1 MSPPPSIHRADLS
14 QKIIHLGVPQIDWMY
29 KFDVSWYFATLL
41 PLTGS
46 KLTSLTWMSIGNACI
61 LNLQQLL
68 FYMLGPISQQKGRK
82 MWKKMTR
89 KAWKILKIA
98 KTLIFRNW
106 WFWNTLRVRCFIQK
120 IFFEISWYFNIFDV
134 STLRN
139 GHLWPKRSI
148 LGGQKW
154 AKMP

>member
-1 MSPPPSIHRADLS
+1 
-14 QKIIHLGVPQIDWMY
+14 
-29 KFDVSWYFATLL
+29 
-41 PLTGS
+41 
-46 KLTSLTWMSIGNACI
+46 MSIGNASI
-61 LNLQQLL
+61 LNFQQLL

-106 WFWNTLRVRCFIQK
+106 WFWNTLRVRCFIEK

-154 AKMP
+154 AKMPRPWKLAFFYPYFLYVFAYNSALRRHSFARPVGNESWDQNLFNEFI